1 MERPVLIC
9 QSDGLADTLYR
20 FAPALMIAVR
30 ANRYHGKIVIPD
42 ESKPEFALWYSGLL
56 VHMRGLY
63 IWITASHVIRELNT
77 ILSDRSVLA
86 QIKSPSKHVGV
97 EPVPID
103 LTACHK
109 FSFQQS
115 EEDVLGID
123 VGAVV
128 LPVHV
133 ARLLIASGYG
143 FMSPQDFARRAE
155 QFDAYSLLGYPRD
168 ACDAR
173 TRRSGADR
181 IARFR
186 LRAPMLALFP
196 TPPPDN
202 SWRKPLYRRFFGI
215 FPNHT
220 STAEGEFSIDD
231 VRGMSGGPVFGINRE
246 SEGPPSIRLI
256 GIQSVQGTNT
266 GVLAVC
272 PVRTFVSAIRKRLLQ
287 AMESAA

>member
-1 MERPVLIC
+1 MKRPVLIC
-9 QSDGLADTLYR
+9 QSSDLPDTLYR

-30 ANRYHGKIVIPD
+30 EHRYHGKIIIPD
-42 ESKPEFALWYSGLL
+42 KSKPECALWYSGLL
-56 VHMRGLY
+56 VHTRGLY
-63 IWITASHVIRELNT
+63 IWITASHVIRELNI
-77 ILSDRSVLA
+77 ILSDRSVFA
-86 QIKSPSKHVGV
+86 QIKAPSKHVAV

-103 LTACHK
+103 LTACHR
-109 FSFQQS
+109 FSFQKSQ
-115 EEDVLGID
+115 EDDLGVD
-123 VGAVV
+123 VGAVI

-143 FMSPQDFARRAE
+143 FMSPVDFARRGE

-173 TRRSGADR
+173 TRRRGADR
-181 IARFR
+181 IAHFR

-215 FPNHT
+215 YPNHSNT
-220 STAEGEFSIDD
+220 PEGEFSIDD

-272 PVRTFVSAIRKRLLQ
+272 PVRTFVSVLRKRLLR